1 MSTTNRGTRRIEPAE
16 ARQRRRLE
24 NLLYTRKR
32 VAQLAN
38 EFDSHGLDD
47 ASELHLLQLQIEQ
60 VIDDEY
66 PEIYSHEFARW
77 IEEDETWL
85 HHPAVVDLRCSLCRG
100 PNEGAAQ
107 PPVSSAA

>member
-1 MSTTNRGTRRIEPAE
+1 MSTTNRGTRRIEPVE

-38 EFDSHGLDD
+38 EFDSHGLEDS
-47 ASELHLLQLQIEQ
+47 SELHLLQLQIEQ

-66 PEIYSHEFARW
+66 PEIYLQEFAGW

-100 PNEGAAQ
+100 PNDGAAV
-107 PPVSSAA
+107 PSVPLAA